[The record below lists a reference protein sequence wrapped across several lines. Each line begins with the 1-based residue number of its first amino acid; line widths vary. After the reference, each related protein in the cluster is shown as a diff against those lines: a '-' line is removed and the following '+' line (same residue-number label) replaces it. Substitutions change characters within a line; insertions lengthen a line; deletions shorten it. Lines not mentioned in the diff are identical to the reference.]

1 MNSPILHTPNGQV
14 VDSVE
19 ALADTKAT
27 QPQRLAAAVEPLL
40 LPAQEAAALCA
51 VGEASWWRYQSAAK
65 IPAPVKLGGRTLWR
79 RADLELWIEL
89 GCPDRAIFDV
99 ERKAP
104 NGNGRP
110 RQASR

>member
-1 MNSPILHTPNGQV
+1 VQPLQLCPA
-14 VDSVE
+14 DCPRAAESVE
-19 ALADTKAT
+19 ALADTKTA

-65 IPAPVKLGGRTLWR
+65 VPAPVKLGGRTLWR

-89 GCPDRAIFDV
+89 GCPNRAVF
-99 ERKAP
+99 EAELKARK
-104 NGNGRP
+104 GRK
-110 RQASR
+110 